1 MNKTYIVMLNS
12 VFYFLLYLLWYAL
25 ESQNGVVFFVSI
37 ILILSYLVISL
48 FQVTKTRF
56 TKVID
61 NEKIKWALFIYKA
74 ILFLL
79 LFFISSIIPR
89 GMLLIVIAFCFV
101 FDNILTFFAYR
112 NQGVFNKL
120 INEFTLSMN
129 DTKKGDAE
137 QKKSSYQVLIISGK
151 ITSMMGVLISID
163 ISREVLIPFQLLIA
177 IILFLNTISQTYGL
191 VYSLEEIE
199 ELCKKL
205 RLFAKIRGN
214 RRNVFLYNTALL
226 TSIFIILGVDSIQSV
241 GIKINFLPLLIS
253 SIIYA
258 SFIKVIKE
266 IVRIEQNM

>member
-1 MNKTYIVMLNS
+1 M
-12 VFYFLLYLLWYAL
+12 
-25 ESQNGVVFFVSI
+25 
-37 ILILSYLVISL
+37 
-48 FQVTKTRF
+48 
-56 TKVID
+56 
-61 NEKIKWALFIYKA
+61 
-74 ILFLL
+74 
-79 LFFISSIIPR
+79 
-89 GMLLIVIAFCFV
+89 IVIAFCFV